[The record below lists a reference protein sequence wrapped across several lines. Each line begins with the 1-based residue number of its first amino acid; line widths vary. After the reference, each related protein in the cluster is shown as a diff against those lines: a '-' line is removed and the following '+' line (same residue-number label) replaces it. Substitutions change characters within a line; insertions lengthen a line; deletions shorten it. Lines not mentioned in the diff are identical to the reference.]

1 MNEQTDFETSTVT
14 VERKGK
20 TRTFVV
26 TEASYGFLQDLG
38 ASMTHQDDAQRKVA
52 VAAFGANL
60 IAATCSENGE
70 SLSFEQAK
78 ALPGGIGKRLEKEA
92 MQINGMSEEAQA
104 DAKNA

>member
-1 MNEQTDFETSTVT
+1 MTDKTDFDTSTVT

-70 SLSFEQAK
+70 PLTFEQAK

-92 MQINGMSEEAQA
+92 MDINGMNEAA
-104 DAKNA
+104 KAEAKNA